1 MLTRRKAG
9 QNQQPQPIPTG
20 SFNTMQ
26 TRDEVRFLKP
36 IPQIWND
43 TLNILAK
50 TLSPGSFAL
59 LDTATELREFR
70 EGVAVIGV
78 SNQFYISLLHQSKA
92 AIQEALLKATGI
104 PVMIEFLVDAKVSGG
119 TYTGTFADIEPT
131 QTEEPS
137 SGPENES
144 TTDMESGSA
153 VMAPASTVMQP
164 SSAVMKPASAV
175 MQPGSAAIAPGSAA
189 IAPGSAVMQPGNAV
203 MAPGSAGFQPAPNAA
218 TSVSTPESS
227 HTSADESSIITS
239 VNETLN
245 TLKPTLGAAYP
256 SPYRANNIVTP
267 IIPPA
272 SHSNAQAARNAAS
285 PQMGRLSN
293 QPTRAQA
300 RPNQLG
306 VFDLSKSGLS
316 QKHTFATFVVGSNNR
331 FCHSAALAVA
341 QSPGQNY
348 NPLFI
353 YGGVGL
359 GKTHLMQAIGYA
371 ILERSPDVIVRYVS
385 GERFTNDMINSIRD
399 RSTTEFRKRY
409 RNVDVLLID
418 DIQFIEGKEST
429 QEEFFHTFNT
439 LRDAGKQIVLTSDRP
454 PKAFSKLEERLKSRF
469 EWGLTSDI
477 QAPDYETRLAILR
490 KKCDSDKLPV
500 DDDTLNHIATLFTT
514 NIRELEG
521 ALIRVSAY
529 NKMTGERIDQR
540 TLHTILSP
548 HGTPKTAPTLTIDSV
563 INAVSEYYK
572 VDPAALKSSSRSADI
587 TLPRHVAMHLAHELM
602 HLSFPR
608 IGEAF
613 GNRRHTSVMH
623 ANTKVKALLVSDPNV
638 ASAVSQISR
647 KLGH

>member
-1 MLTRRKAG
+1 
-9 QNQQPQPIPTG
+9 
-20 SFNTMQ
+20 MQ

-59 LDTATELREFR
+59 LDTATELKGFNS
-70 EGVAVIGV
+70 GLAVIGV
-78 SNQFYISLLHQSKA
+78 SNQFYVSLLHQSKA
-92 AIQEALLKATGI
+92 AIQEALLKATGVQ
-104 PVMIEFLVDAKVSGG
+104 VMIEFVVDGSVNGG
-119 TYTGTFADIEPT
+119 NYTGTFADIEAA
-131 QTEEPS
+131 EPAQHQDTVYDS
-137 SGPENES
+137 NGGQVADQVIAYEVS
-144 TTDMESGSA
+144 TNTSDNLSEDWVDSA
-153 VMAPASTVMQP
+153 EASTPVETLTSSLPETNEVADP
-164 SSAVMKPASAV
+164 STNPSIDD
-175 MQPGSAAIAPGSAA
+175 Q
-189 IAPGSAVMQPGNAV
+189 
-203 MAPGSAGFQPAPNAA
+203 
-218 TSVSTPESS
+218 ESI
-227 HTSADESSIITS
+227 DESSVITS
-239 VNETLN
+239 VNTTLT
-245 TLKPTLGAAYP
+245 TLKPTIGAAP
-256 SPYRANNIVTP
+256 QFTSRPNNIVTP

-272 SHSNAQAARNAAS
+272 SHSNAQAARTSAA
-285 PQMGRLSN
+285 PQMGRIQQ
-293 QPTRAQA
+293 QPTRAQS
-300 RPNQLG
+300 RPNNLG
-306 VFDLSKSGLS
+306 TFDLTKSGLS
-316 QKHTFATFVVGSNNR
+316 AKHTFNTFVVGSNNR

-371 ILERSPDVIVRYVS
+371 ILERSPDIHVRYVS

-399 RSTTEFRKRY
+399 KSTTEFRKRY

-500 DDDTLNHIATLFTT
+500 DDETLNHIATLFTT

-529 NKMTGERIDQR
+529 SKMTGERIDQR

-548 HGTPKTAPTLTIDSV
+548 HGTPKAKPTLTMDAI
-563 INAVSEYYK
+563 INAVAEHYK
-572 VDPAALKSSSRSADI
+572 VDSAALKSSSRSADI

-602 HLSFPR
+602 NLSFPR

-623 ANTKVKALLVSDPNV
+623 ANTKVKGLLNSNPNV
-638 ASAVSQISR
+638 AAAISQIR
-647 KLGH
+647 RQLGH

>member
-1 MLTRRKAG
+1 
-9 QNQQPQPIPTG
+9 
-20 SFNTMQ
+20 MQ
-26 TRDEVRFLKP
+26 TRDEVRFLKS

-50 TLSPGSFAL
+50 TLSPGAFAL
-59 LDTATELREFR
+59 LDTATELKEFKS
-70 EGVAVIGV
+70 GLAVIGV
-78 SNQFYISLLHQSKA
+78 SNQFYVSLLHQSKA
-92 AIQEALLKATGI
+92 AIQEALLKATGV
-104 PVMIEFLVDAKVSGG
+104 PVMIEFLVDGSVNGG
-119 TYTGTFADIEPT
+119 TYTGTFADIA
-131 QTEEPS
+131 TEQPS
-137 SGPENES
+137 QSPVAYEANENEITS
-144 TTDMESGSA
+144 EFVSNEVSEQWDISA
-153 VMAPASTVMQP
+153 DSVETSSDELDQNDTVTLSP
-164 SSAVMKPASAV
+164 DHS
-175 MQPGSAAIAPGSAA
+175 I
-189 IAPGSAVMQPGNAV
+189 
-203 MAPGSAGFQPAPNAA
+203 
-218 TSVSTPESS
+218 
-227 HTSADESSIITS
+227 DESSVITS
-239 VNETLN
+239 VNASLN
-245 TLKPTLGAAYP
+245 TLKPGLDAI
-256 SPYRANNIVTP
+256 SPFTSRPNNIVTP

-272 SHSNAQAARNAAS
+272 SHSNAQAARTSAA
-285 PQMGRLSN
+285 PQMGRIPQ
-293 QPTRAQA
+293 QPNRAQS
-300 RPNQLG
+300 RPNTLG

-316 QKHTFATFVVGSNNR
+316 PKHTFATFVVGSNNR

-371 ILERSPDVIVRYVS
+371 ILERSPDTHVRYVS

-399 RSTTEFRKRY
+399 KSTTEFRKRY

-418 DIQFIEGKEST
+418 DIQFIEGKEGT

-500 DDDTLNHIATLFTT
+500 DDETLNHIATLFTT

-548 HGTPKTAPTLTIDSV
+548 HGTPKAKPTLTIETV
-563 INAVSEYYK
+563 INAVADHYK
-572 VDPAALKSSSRSADI
+572 VDAAALRSSSRSADI
-587 TLPRHVAMHLAHELM
+587 TLPRHIAMHIAHELM

-613 GNRRHTSVMH
+613 GNRKHTSVMH
-623 ANTKVKALLVSDPNV
+623 ANTKVKGLLVSNPNV
-638 ASAVSQISR
+638 AAAVSQIR
-647 KLGH
+647 RQLGH

>member
-1 MLTRRKAG
+1 MLTRRKTG

-92 AIQEALLKATGI
+92 AIQEALLKTTGV
-104 PVMIEFLVDAKVSGG
+104 PVMIEFLVDARVSGG
-119 TYTGTFADIEPT
+119 TYTGTFADIEPA

-144 TTDMESGSA
+144 TADTESGSA
-153 VMAPASTVMQP
+153 VMEPGTANME
-164 SSAVMKPASAV
+164 
-175 MQPGSAAIAPGSAA
+175 PGSAN
-189 IAPGSAVMQPGNAV
+189 MEL
-203 MAPGSAGFQPAPNAA
+203 GSAGFQPAPNAGA
-218 TSVSTPESS
+218 SVSTPESPD
-227 HTSADESSIITS
+227 TSADESSIITS
-239 VNETLN
+239 VNETIN
-245 TLKPTLGAAYP
+245 TLKPTIGAAYP

-439 LRDAGKQIVLTSDRP
+439 LRDSGKQIVLTSDRP

>member
-1 MLTRRKAG
+1 MH
-9 QNQQPQPIPTG
+9 
-20 SFNTMQ
+20 

-50 TLSPGSFAL
+50 TLTPGSFAL
-59 LDTATELREFR
+59 LDTATELREFKS
-70 EGVAVIGV
+70 GLAVIGV

-104 PVMIEFLVDAKVSGG
+104 PVMVEFLVDSKVSGG
-119 TYTGTFADIEPT
+119 SYTGTFADIEPAPAT
-131 QTEEPS
+131 NGTVATGDLNQALDHGSEPFK
-137 SGPENES
+137 
-144 TTDMESGSA
+144 
-153 VMAPASTVMQP
+153 PASTENQETDFLE
-164 SSAVMKPASAV
+164 
-175 MQPGSAAIAPGSAA
+175 
-189 IAPGSAVMQPGNAV
+189 
-203 MAPGSAGFQPAPNAA
+203 PGSAGFQPASNAA
-218 TSVSTPESS
+218 SS
-227 HTSADESSIITS
+227 DPSSDDESSIITS

-245 TLKPTLGAAYP
+245 TLNPTLEASFP

-267 IIPPA
+267 IIPTA
-272 SHSNAQAARNAAS
+272 SHSNAQAARS
-285 PQMGRLSN
+285 GTIPQMGHLPP
-293 QPTRAQA
+293 QPNRAQS

-306 VFDLSKSGLS
+306 VFDLTKSGLS
-316 QKHTFATFVVGSNNR
+316 PKHTFATFVVGSNNR

-371 ILERSPDVIVRYVS
+371 ILERSPDINVRYVS
-385 GERFTNDMINSIRD
+385 GEKFTNDMINSIRD
-399 RSTTEFRKRY
+399 KSTTEFRKRY

-500 DDDTLNHIATLFTT
+500 DDDTLNHIATLFTS

-521 ALIRVSAY
+521 ALIRISAY

-548 HGTPKTAPTLTIDSV
+548 HGTPKTAPTLTMDSI
-563 INAVSEYYK
+563 INAVSDYYK
-572 VDPAALKSSSRSADI
+572 VDTAALKSSSRSADI
-587 TLPRHVAMHLAHELM
+587 TLPRHIAMHLAHELM

-613 GNRRHTSVMH
+613 GRKHTSVIH
-623 ANTKVKALLVSDPNV
+623 ANTKVKALLISDPNV